1 MTLFPC
7 WTSLSLPGA
16 SDLRSGEESS
26 RLMIVLHPKP
36 GIGWGSPWQQILVL
50 ALEQW
55 TSFSLYQ
62 TSERPNCFPCET
74 PPVRTIGTKRY
85 FLSGHG
91 MVLLETGAF
100 SDMTM
105 SRLYA
110 YGEKDGDKKSYKYPI
125 SEKLKRV
132 ECTKSVEWDWLCV
145 WLNNLTCVTMWPCEH
160 ANYQGECEGLWI
172 AWVRLVLYDRP
183 ILDLPGLLATPDLEI
198 YISKSVV
205 LHLWD

>member
-7 WTSLSLPGA
+7 WTSLSLPGGPLV
-16 SDLRSGEESS
+16 LRSGEECS
-26 RLMIVLHPKP
+26 RLKIVLHPEP

-85 FLSGHG
+85 FCLGMGWSWWWQGLS
-91 MVLLETGAF
+91 LTWQL
-100 SDMTM
+100 

-110 YGEKDGDKKSYKYPI
+110 HREKDGDKKSYKYPI
-125 SEKLKRV
+125 S
-132 ECTKSVEWDWLCV
+132 
-145 WLNNLTCVTMWPCEH
+145 
-160 ANYQGECEGLWI
+160 GE
-172 AWVRLVLYDRP
+172 
-183 ILDLPGLLATPDLEI
+183 T
-198 YISKSVV
+198 
-205 LHLWD
+205 